1 MTKNEFVN
9 DVSERYKQLTIA
21 SQFSSLKYISIV
33 KF

>member
-21 SQFSSLKYISIV
+21 SQFSSVKYTSIV
-33 KF
+33 NF